1 MNLKN
6 YIKRLP
12 DSDFQFYG
20 IVISLLLIFSAIYFN
35 IKWFDSEIVSYYT
48 NIIIFI
54 ATVILIYVS
63 HFRYVKP
70 FRYSITLSLIS
81 AFFTGAVTII
91 YLKYFKQ
98 ESGVSMPIAFI
109 SQGIV
114 SKYIKRLLKIT

>member
-6 YIKRLP
+6 YIKRIQDLQ

-20 IVISLLLIFSAIYFN
+20 TLISLLLIFSVIYFN
-35 IKWFDSEIVSYYT
+35 IRWFDSEIVSYYT

-54 ATVILIYVS
+54 SIVIIIYVS

-70 FRYSITLSLIS
+70 LWYSITLSLIS
-81 AFFTGAVTII
+81 AIFTAAVTFM

-98 ESGVSMPIAFI
+98 EAGISVPIAFI
-109 SQGIV
+109 SQGII
-114 SKYIKRLLKIT
+114 SRYIKKY